1 MDDVDKIYND
11 ATQKG
16 LELTRK
22 LLREAPNYVE
32 PTAIT
37 LGAAV
42 GSLFGS
48 VYSAAT
54 QDAKDNAKKWIE
66 AFFLTMTGGLKKT
79 MNIDMSVNWVIKEPK
94 KEE

>member
-1 MDDVDKIYND
+1 MSDVEKIYND

-16 LELTRK
+16 LQLTRD
-22 LLREAPNYVE
+22 LLKEAPNYVE
-32 PTAIT
+32 PTAVT

-48 VYSAAT
+48 VYKGASP
-54 QDAKDNAKKWIE
+54 NAKVNATKWLE
-66 AFFLTMTGGLKKT
+66 AFFLTMTGGLRKT
-79 MNIDMSVNWVIKEPK
+79 MNIDLSVSWVIKEPK